1 MAKGKETEKG
11 KGKSKQQNTSPKGK
25 SEGKISRK
33 GTQWKDQ
40 SFTRMGKARQGTTQ
54 ERFHRCTS
62 PKRATICAQRKAQ
75 VQRQTVIRAKP
86 SFSKHQTSYTNSNGG
101 MLGQNESDL
110 VNFVSRNNRNI
121 VSCRKLQDLEVQC
134 IIKNCS
140 QHLECVKVVGG
151 ARILCTKSLE
161 RPKHKNQPELVR
173 QDFKQLNECNLT
185 ESHHQRERFWHSVDA
200 CLWRLC
206 SS

>member
-1 MAKGKETEKG
+1 MERPVLAQE
-11 KGKSKQQNTSPKGK
+11 
-25 SEGKISRK
+25 
-33 GTQWKDQ
+33 W
-40 SFTRMGKARQGTTQ
+40 ARQGTTQ
-54 ERFHRCTS
+54 ERFHRWTS

-121 VSCRKLQDLEVQC
+121 VSCRKLQFLEVQC
-134 IIKNCS
+134 IVKNCS
-140 QHLECVKVVGG
+140 QDLECVKVVGG
-151 ARILCTKSLE
+151 ARILWTKSLE

-185 ESHHQRERFWHSVDA
+185 ESHLQRERFWLSVDA
-200 CLWRLC
+200 SLWRLC